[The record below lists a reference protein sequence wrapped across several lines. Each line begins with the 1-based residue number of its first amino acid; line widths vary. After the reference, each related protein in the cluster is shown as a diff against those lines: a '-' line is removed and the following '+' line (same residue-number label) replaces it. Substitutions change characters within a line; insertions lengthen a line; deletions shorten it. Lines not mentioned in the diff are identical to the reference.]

1 MFERKCM
8 SDVIRDRI
16 AGRIYDGSLQP
27 GERLRELAIAE
38 EFGTSQTPVR
48 EALRELE
55 ALRLVHSEAYKGT
68 RVREITAREM
78 TEVYLVRAILEQR
91 AAELAGARL
100 ENNVEPLNQAVDRIC
115 DSAADGDVDGY
126 ARHNLDFHRQIVVA
140 ADNMVLLQ
148 TWDSLRFEAKIRI
161 NLIRKM
167 PSIVERAAEHR
178 PIVAALRLGD
188 GDAAGRLLREH
199 SESFAAVWAEEAA
212 AQLKTQEMEAQET
225 SS

>member
-1 MFERKCM
+1 M

-212 AQLKTQEMEAQET
+212 AQLKTQEMESQET

>member
-91 AAELAGARL
+91 AAELAGSRL

-115 DSAADGDVDGY
+115 DSAAEGDVDGY

-178 PIVAALRLGD
+178 PIVAALRRGD

-212 AQLKTQEMEAQET
+212 AQLKTQEVESQET

>member
-91 AAELAGARL
+91 AAELAGSRL
-100 ENNVEPLNQAVDRIC
+100 ENNVEPLDREVDRIC

-178 PIVAALRLGD
+178 PIVAALRRGD

>member
-212 AQLKTQEMEAQET
+212 AQLKTQEMESQET

>member
-91 AAELAGARL
+91 AAELAGPRL
-100 ENNVEPLNQAVDRIC
+100 ENNVEPLGQAVDRIC
-115 DSAADGDVDGY
+115 ESAAEGDVDGY

-167 PSIVERAAEHR
+167 PSIVDRAAEHR
-178 PIVAALRLGD
+178 PIVAALRRGD

-212 AQLKTQEMEAQET
+212 AQLKTQEMDSQQT

>member
-100 ENNVEPLNQAVDRIC
+100 ENNVEPLDRAVDRIC

-148 TWDSLRFEAKIRI
+148 AWDSLRFEAKIRI

-178 PIVAALRLGD
+178 PIVAALRRGD

-212 AQLKTQEMEAQET
+212 AQLKTQQTESQET

>member
-91 AAELAGARL
+91 AAELAGPRL
-100 ENNVEPLNQAVDRIC
+100 ENNVEPLDQAVDRIC
-115 DSAADGDVDGY
+115 ESAAEGDVDGY

-167 PSIVERAAEHR
+167 PSIVDRAAEHR
-178 PIVAALRLGD
+178 PIVAALRRGD

-212 AQLKTQEMEAQET
+212 AQLKTQEMDSQQT

>member
-1 MFERKCM
+1 M

-91 AAELAGARL
+91 AAELAGSRL

-115 DSAADGDVDGY
+115 DSAAEGDVDGY

-178 PIVAALRLGD
+178 PIVAALRRGD

-212 AQLKTQEMEAQET
+212 AQLKTQEVESQET